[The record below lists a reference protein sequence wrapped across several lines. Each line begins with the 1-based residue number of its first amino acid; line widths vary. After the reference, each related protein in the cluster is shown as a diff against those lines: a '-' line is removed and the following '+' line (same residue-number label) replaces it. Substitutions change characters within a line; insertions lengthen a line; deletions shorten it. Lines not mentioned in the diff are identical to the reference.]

1 MGFNITPYFVS
12 GSKDAGFGR
21 VLEDLVQ
28 LFHFT
33 VRNQGLA
40 LDENIRPRSLFLVS
54 GKA

>member
-33 VRNQGLA
+33 DKKSRPGL
-40 LDENIRPRSLFLVS
+40 
-54 GKA
+54 G